1 MLDSYAAEVP
11 SIDAVLAYFGLGT
24 AKSVTQTQLGMA
36 NRSFRVIT
44 TTGARYVVKILVHQS
59 ERLLINELA
68 IQQQLHAHGI
78 VAPRY
83 IQSPTGEYVYRHA
96 SVTDFVAV
104 ASATIKGVHPNLV
117 SRQLAHNMGNMLAN
131 YHAAVRSLPV
141 AHTGWLNRTT
151 ASLPA
156 AESEHSAGKEAALA
170 LIAQGEPMF
179 ASHVPSGI
187 IHGDF
192 HTGNLLVKSQSDARI
207 VAMLDFEEAE
217 ENLLLVD
224 VAFGLFG
231 SHSLAYTARH
241 THAAVHAFLDGYEA
255 VRELEQ
261 AESAN
266 LAPAICYVA
275 GACSLWMYEHGYNA
289 NAVHNLAIADAL
301 CRIDLSR

>member
-44 TTGARYVVKILVHQS
+44 TTGAQYVVKILVHQS

-179 ASHVPSGI
+179 ASHMPSGI

-192 HTGNLLVKSQSDARI
+192 HTGNLLVRSQSDARI

-231 SHSLAYTARH
+231 SHSLAYTSAAHPCRRARIPRWLRGCQSSWSRRKAL
-241 THAAVHAFLDGYEA
+241 TWLPPFAMLLG
-255 VRELEQ
+255 
-261 AESAN
+261 
-266 LAPAICYVA
+266 PALSGCTNMAIMPMRFTTSRLRMHCA
-275 GACSLWMYEHGYNA
+275 GS
-289 NAVHNLAIADAL
+289 I
-301 CRIDLSR
+301 